1 MNYREAEME
10 QQVQTAT
17 GSDLQEM
24 LERGHSL
31 LYSGNPK
38 AKGLVNFVL
47 KRYGQ
52 THLPSADLCL
62 FSFKFFCLCLYVCV
76 CACVTVL

>member
-38 AKGLVNFVL
+38 AKGSKLCFKEIWTNSPSVCRPLFVL
-47 KRYGQ
+47 
-52 THLPSADLCL
+52 L
-62 FSFKFFCLCLYVCV
+62 
-76 CACVTVL
+76 

>member
-47 KRYGQ
+47 KRYG
-52 THLPSADLCL
+52 
-62 FSFKFFCLCLYVCV
+62 
-76 CACVTVL
+76 